1 MGACPSN
8 IIPFSAKKA
17 DLCLFHFPV
26 LLTFQDCNLEK
37 YDNELPSLVLTYSQ
51 KILFDKSNHPG
62 RILFFSC
69 IRQAQFSSI
78 KAVSI
83 LNGFFHINGKRSCR
97 QIAFCPVS

>member
-8 IIPFSAKKA
+8 IIPFSAKKKQICA
-17 DLCLFHFPV
+17 LFHFPV

-62 RILFFSC
+62 RILFFQLHSSGTVLFYKSC
-69 IRQAQFSSI
+69 
-78 KAVSI
+78 
-83 LNGFFHINGKRSCR
+83 FHFEWVLSH
-97 QIAFCPVS
+97 